1 MGYTVMRLA
10 MMFGRMPQDIF
21 DMPYRHFLLA
31 CRHAEQ
37 VERDRALYLA
47 VAFHDPERLQVQPT
61 QPTDHKASR
70 LKLARLLGADRGR

>member
-1 MGYTVMRLA
+1 MRLA
-10 MMFGRMPQDIF
+10 TMFGRMPQEIF

-47 VAFHDPERLQVQPT
+47 VAFHDPERLQVKQET
-61 QPTDHKASR
+61 TDHKANR